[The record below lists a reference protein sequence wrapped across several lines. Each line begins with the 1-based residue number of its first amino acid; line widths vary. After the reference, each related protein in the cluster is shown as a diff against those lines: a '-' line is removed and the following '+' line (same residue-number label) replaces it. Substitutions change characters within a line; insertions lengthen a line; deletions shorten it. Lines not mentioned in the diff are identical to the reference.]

1 VPVETW
7 FRHHDSHDTV
17 LGGDPP
23 QSLQATDCVNLRT
36 IVSSGMLIGGLAAL
50 ADCHMSG
57 VQDSIDDLRRR
68 KAQAEAGGGQ
78 QRIAAQHARGKMTA
92 RERIEQLVDE
102 GSFVEVDSLVEHRC
116 TDFDMDRNVIP
127 GDGVV
132 CGYGTIEGRTI
143 YCFAQD
149 FTVYGG
155 SLGEMHGLKI
165 CKILDMALKT
175 GAPVIGLNDS
185 GGARIQEGV
194 ASLGSYAEIFFRN
207 VRASGVIPQI
217 SVIMGPCAGGAVY
230 SPAITDFVIMV
241 DKTAHMF
248 ITGPEVIKTV
258 TNEEVSFEDLG
269 GAATHATRS
278 GVTHFT
284 AQDDND
290 ALELVRNLISMLP
303 SNNLERAPIKDT
315 TDPTDRECE
324 NLDELVPL
332 DPTLP
337 YDIVDAV
344 EEVLDDG
351 AFLEVQAD
359 YAQNIV
365 IGFGRLGGHTIGIVA
380 NQPKFLAG
388 CLDIDASV
396 KAARFIRFCDAFNIP
411 LLTFVDVPGFLPGA
425 SQEWGGIIRHGAKLL
440 YAYAE
445 ATVPKLTVITRK
457 AYGGAYD
464 VMSSKH
470 IRGDY
475 NVAWP
480 TARLAVMGAEG
491 AVQIIHR
498 RRIDAAGDPI
508 GERERLIDDYE
519 ETFANPY
526 RAAALGYLDDVI
538 QPRETR
544 AKLSRALG
552 ALLEKEEIRP
562 ARKHGNIPL

>member
-1 VPVETW
+1 
-7 FRHHDSHDTV
+7 
-17 LGGDPP
+17 
-23 QSLQATDCVNLRT
+23 
-36 IVSSGMLIGGLAAL
+36 MLIGGLAAL
-50 ADCHMSG
+50 ADCHMSS

-132 CGYGTIEGRTI
+132 CGHGTIDGRTI

-230 SPAITDFVIMV
+230 SPAITDFIVMV

-269 GAATHATRS
+269 GAATHANRS

-315 TDPTDRECE
+315 TDPPDRECE

-365 IGFGRLGGHTIGIVA
+365 IGFGRLGGHTIGVVA

-498 RRIDAAGDPI
+498 RRIGAAGDPI

>member
-1 VPVETW
+1 
-7 FRHHDSHDTV
+7 
-17 LGGDPP
+17 
-23 QSLQATDCVNLRT
+23 
-36 IVSSGMLIGGLAAL
+36 MGGLL
-50 ADCHMSG
+50 PPNPMSG
-57 VQDSIDDLRRR
+57 NSDKIDDLRRR
-68 KAQAEAGGGQ
+68 KSKSQSGGGQ
-78 QRIAAQHARGKMTA
+78 KRISAQHAKGKMTA
-92 RERIEQLVDE
+92 RERIEQMLDAD
-102 GSFVEVDSLVEHRC
+102 SFTEVDALVEHRC
-116 TDFDMDRNVIP
+116 RDFDMDRNVIP

-132 CGYGTIEGRTI
+132 CGHGTIDGRLV

-165 CKILDMALKT
+165 CKILDMAVKT

-207 VRASGVIPQI
+207 VRSSGVIPQI

-241 DKTAHMF
+241 EDTSHMF

-258 TNEEVSFEDLG
+258 TNEEVGFEELG
-269 GAATHATRS
+269 GASTHATKS

-284 AQDDND
+284 AEDDNS
-290 ALELVRNLISMLP
+290 ALEIVRELVGLIP
-303 SNNLERAPIKDT
+303 SNNLQKAPSSESNDSL
-315 TDPTDRECE
+315 DRKCE
-324 NLDELVPL
+324 LLDSLVPE
-332 DPTLP
+332 DPGIP
-337 YDIVDAV
+337 YDMLEVI
-344 EEVLDDG
+344 EEVLDSG
-351 AFLEVQAD
+351 SFLEIQDGFAR
-359 YAQNIV
+359 NII
-365 IGFGRLGGHTIGIVA
+365 IGLGRLGGQSIGIVA
-380 NQPKFLAG
+380 NQPMHLAG

-396 KAARFIRFCDAFNIP
+396 KAARFVRFCDAFNIP

-440 YAYAE
+440 YAFAE

-475 NVAWP
+475 NIAWP
-480 TARLAVMGAEG
+480 SAELAVMGADG

-498 RRIDAAGDPI
+498 RRIANSRNPEQ
-508 GERERLIDDYE
+508 ERERLVDDYE

-526 RAAALGYLDDVI
+526 KAAALGYIDDVVM
-538 QPRETR
+538 PSETR
-544 AKLSRALG
+544 SVLVKALG
-552 ALLEKEEIRP
+552 AILEKEEPRP
-562 ARKHGNIPL
+562 EKKHGNIPL

>member
-1 VPVETW
+1 MTG
-7 FRHHDSHDTV
+7 HDELT
-17 LGGDPP
+17 
-23 QSLQATDCVNLRT
+23 
-36 IVSSGMLIGGLAAL
+36 
-50 ADCHMSG
+50 
-57 VQDSIDDLRRR
+57 DDLRRR
-68 KAQAEAGGGQ
+68 KSRSETGGGNE
-78 QRIAAQHARGKMTA
+78 RIAAQHAKGKMTA
-92 RERIEQLVDE
+92 RERIDYMLDE
-102 GSFVEVDSLVEHRC
+102 DSFMEIDSLVEHRC
-116 TDFDMDRNVIP
+116 HDFEMEKNKIP

-132 CGYGTIEGRTI
+132 CGHGTINGRLI

-165 CKILDMALKT
+165 CKILDMAIKT
-175 GAPVIGLNDS
+175 GAPIIGLNDS

-241 DKTAHMF
+241 DKTSHMF

-269 GAATHATRS
+269 GANTHASKS
-278 GVTHFT
+278 GVTHFI
-284 AQDDND
+284 AEDDKE
-290 ALELVRNLISMLP
+290 ALEITKELIGFMP
-303 SNNLERAPIKDT
+303 SNNLEKPPTKGT
-315 TDPTDRECE
+315 NDPYDRICDS
-324 NLDELVPL
+324 LDSLIPA
-332 DPTLP
+332 DPGQP
-337 YDIVDAV
+337 YDITDVI
-344 EEVLDDG
+344 EEILDDG
-351 AFLEVQAD
+351 AFLEIQGDFAP
-359 YAQNIV
+359 NIV
-365 IGFGRLGGHTIGIVA
+365 VGFGRLGGHTVGIVG

-388 CLDIDASV
+388 CLDINASI
-396 KAARFIRFCDAFNIP
+396 KAARFVRFCDSFNIS
-411 LLTFVDVPGFLPGA
+411 LVTLVDVPGFLPGA

-475 NVAWP
+475 NIAWP
-480 TARLAVMGAEG
+480 SAQLAVMGASG

-498 RRIDAAGDPI
+498 KRIQTAGNPEQ
-508 GERERLIDDYE
+508 ERERLVDDYN

-538 QPRETR
+538 QPNETR
-544 AKLSRALG
+544 IVLIKALG